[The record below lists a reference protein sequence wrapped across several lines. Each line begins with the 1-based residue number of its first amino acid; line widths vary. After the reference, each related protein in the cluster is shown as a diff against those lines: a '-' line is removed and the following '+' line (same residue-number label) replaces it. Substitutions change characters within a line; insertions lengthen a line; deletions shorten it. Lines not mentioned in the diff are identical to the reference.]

1 MKKSEKRWEQNEVIR
16 SCTEK
21 LKTKAKV
28 KHTLEFVN
36 LAKSLKRMKV
46 LWHLIG
52 CERLLFFVWEMLTE
66 ANNPFKESF
75 YGKRKKKKR
84 INILTTFFISY
95 KNGVEILLKW
105 IVNHYPK
112 GTNWHNIF
120 CFTSFLFLF
129 LPCKVRIRL

>member
-1 MKKSEKRWEQNEVIR
+1 MGKEKKKWKSEIVKKSEKRWEQNEVIR

-75 YGKRKKKKR
+75 YGKRKKKKE
-84 INILTTFFISY
+84 LTFWQLF
-95 KNGVEILLKW
+95 
-105 IVNHYPK
+105 
-112 GTNWHNIF
+112 
-120 CFTSFLFLF
+120 SFPIKMVSKFS
-129 LPCKVRIRL
+129 